1 LRGAFIGLANI
12 GVAFDVVM
20 LAVLATAFLIL
31 GAWAF
36 SRIQV

>member
-12 GVAFDVVM
+12 GVALDVVV
-20 LAVLATAFLIL
+20 LGVLATAFVML